1 MVREEVPD
9 APIVLQTSRTEF
21 RARAHAQ
28 GYSFLR
34 KRSPTLLRD
43 LRRFLTEQFGFGDFA
58 FRLPD
63 GSEVARARDLNEL
76 EARLREVPAE
86 SIAYHSE
93 RNHFSRWLRA
103 RTEFALAQK
112 LRPRKVSDF
121 DYAGAF
127 AA

>member
-1 MVREEVPD
+1 MSPDSGFELARMVRAEVPD

-21 RARAHAQ
+21 RARANAE

-58 FRLPD
+58 FRLPN
-63 GSEVARARDLNEL
+63 GQEVARARDLNEL
-76 EARLREVPAE
+76 EVRLHEVPAE

-93 RNHFSRWLRA
+93 RNHFSRWLLGENRV
-103 RTEFALAQK
+103 
-112 LRPRKVSDF
+112 RPRSKT
-121 DYAGAF
+121 
-127 AA
+127 